1 MKDYGTVRSAVR
13 PEPVKVDEYS
23 VWKHTDIREIA
34 ENVGEEN
41 EFVGYEYNMVRY
53 DKNEFI
59 KKQISESAELSEQ
72 ITNTQLALC
81 ELCEDME
88 V

>member
-1 MKDYGTVRSAVR
+1 MKDYGTVRSTVH
-13 PEPVKVDEYS
+13 PEPVKVDEFS
-23 VWKHTDIREIA
+23 VWKHSDIREIA

-41 EFVGYEYNMVRY
+41 EFVGWEYNMMQY

-59 KKQISESAELSEQ
+59 KMQISESEQLSEQ
-72 ITNTQLALC
+72 ITDTQLALC
-81 ELCEDME
+81 ELCENTE

>member
-1 MKDYGTVRSAVR
+1 MKDYGIVRSTVK

-23 VWKHTDIREIA
+23 VWKHTDICA
-34 ENVGEEN
+34 VTENEGEEN
-41 EFVGYEYNMVRY
+41 EFVGWEYHMVRF

-59 KKQISESAELSEQ
+59 KMQISESEELSEQ

-81 ELCEDME
+81 ELCENAE

>member
-1 MKDYGTVRSAVR
+1 MRDYGTVRSTVR
-13 PEPVKVDEYS
+13 PEPVKIDEFS
-23 VWKHTDIREIA
+23 VWRNSNIHEVA

-41 EFVGYEYNMVRY
+41 EFVGWEYDMVRY

-59 KKQISESAELSEQ
+59 KLQAAESERLAEQ
-72 ITNTQLALC
+72 ITNIQLALC
-81 ELCEDME
+81 GLYEKTE

>member
-1 MKDYGTVRSAVR
+1 MKDYGNVRSTVK

-23 VWKHTDIREIA
+23 VWKHTDIRRIA
-34 ENVGEEN
+34 ENEGEEN
-41 EFVGYEYNMVRY
+41 EFIGWEYHMVQF

-59 KKQISESAELSEQ
+59 KMQIFENEELSEQ

-81 ELCEDME
+81 ELCENTE
-88 V
+88 E